1 MAKPLKGN
9 KGVVLA
15 VNYPNTVL
23 QGGLLPSQY
32 VAITFRH
39 AAITPTPHLSD
50 RFRT

>member
-15 VNYPNTVL
+15 VNYPNTV
-23 QGGLLPSQY
+23 LLPSQY